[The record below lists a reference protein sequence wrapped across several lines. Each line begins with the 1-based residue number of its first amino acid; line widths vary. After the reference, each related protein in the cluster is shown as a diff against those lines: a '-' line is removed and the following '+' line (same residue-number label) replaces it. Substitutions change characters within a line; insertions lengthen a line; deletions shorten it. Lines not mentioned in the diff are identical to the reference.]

1 MNAHD
6 ARNVWEGMARLR
18 DVMTLASSC
27 TLLAC
32 ASDPVAPEP
41 LGSWGGEGASVVVSV
56 DLTSFEFD
64 CANGQVA
71 EGLVLDPQG
80 RFSAEGVYVREGGPF
95 PIDGREP
102 IPARYEGTIDGNRM
116 TLFVL
121 LEGLEP
127 IGPRQLRRG
136 DEPFL

>member
-1 MNAHD
+1 
-6 ARNVWEGMARLR
+6 MARLR

-64 CANGQVA
+64 CANGQV
-71 EGLVLDPQG
+71 EGSLMVDG
-80 RFSAEGVYVREGGPF
+80 EGSFSAEGVYFREGGPL
-95 PIDGREP
+95 PLEGREP

-136 DEPFL
+136 DEPFLRKCL